1 MTGRVRR
8 AFVAAGFAV
17 LASGA
22 VAQGISVE
30 PGQQWKVND
39 EVRYERLTTRTAASS
54 TTARTPITVRVVE
67 VRPDGY
73 VVSWRYGR
81 TELAPPVSETTEPIE
96 GLKALMENTE
106 LMIELNSRGAFG
118 SLRNWEQV
126 RDTALAIVEQLPM
139 PANMPEVARK
149 ELSSARSRLFSTKE
163 GVESVLLSEVQL
175 FFLFYGRR
183 LDSGQER
190 KYDQVPNP
198 MGGAPLPATAMYKLE
213 SADTNTATLRY
224 ELELD
229 REKAGKALA
238 DSFVALA
245 ARAGKPMQPAEV
257 DAIVS
262 SLNINDI
269 AVLVFDLATRWPVS
283 LTYGRRMKMQG
294 RSRLDRVEY
303 RRQP

>member
-1 MTGRVRR
+1 V
-8 AFVAAGFAV
+8 FVAAGFAI
-17 LASGA
+17 LANGT
-22 VAQGISVE
+22 VAQGISIE

-39 EVRYERLTTRTAASS
+39 EVRYERLTVRTAASS

-67 VRPDGY
+67 ARPDGY

-81 TELAPPVSETTEPIE
+81 TELAPPVSETTDPIE
-96 GLKALMENTE
+96 ALKALMENTE

-126 RDTALAIVEQLPM
+126 RDTALAIVDKLPM
-139 PANMPEVARK
+139 PANMPEAEGK
-149 ELSSARSRLFSTKE
+149 ELLSARSRLFSTKE
-163 GVESVLLSEVQL
+163 AVEGVLLSEVQL

-229 REKAGKALA
+229 REKAAKALV

-245 ARAGKPMQPAEV
+245 SRAGKPMPPAEV
-257 DAIVS
+257 DAVVS
-262 SLNINDI
+262 SLNINDVG
-269 AVLVFDLATRWPVS
+269 VLVFDLATRWPVS
-283 LTYGRRMKMQG
+283 LTYGRRMKMLG
-294 RSRLDRVEY
+294 RSRVDRVEY